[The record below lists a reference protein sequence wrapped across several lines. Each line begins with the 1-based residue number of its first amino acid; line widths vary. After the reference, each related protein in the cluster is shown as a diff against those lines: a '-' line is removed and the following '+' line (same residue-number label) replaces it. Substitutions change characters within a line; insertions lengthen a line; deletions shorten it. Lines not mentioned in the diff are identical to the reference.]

1 MIITTTADMV
11 LQHYKKRG
19 IEWQIQDFAR
29 LRDPSFKIWD
39 PDLKNLRVQ
48 DAKVSENE
56 TSRPITNASEISRTG
71 QKFLGPA
78 FFTEPLYIP

>member
-29 LRDPSFKIWD
+29 LRDPSFKI
-39 PDLKNLRVQ
+39 
-48 DAKVSENE
+48 
-56 TSRPITNASEISRTG
+56 
-71 QKFLGPA
+71 
-78 FFTEPLYIP
+78 